1 MNKIF
6 VCIVVLLLSV
16 LSLLFFIPELDS
28 YDIIEGLGGRGRG
41 GRGRGGRGIGR
52 GIRRGG
58 RGRHHHRGRRW
69 YGGNIGY
76 GYRRPP
82 IHQYYPR
89 YVPWW
94 TSAYW
99 FTRECKDGCTKIG
112 NDTWGCQYP
121 GNGPNDCV
129 FANDCYGCGI

>member
-1 MNKIF
+1 MNKLF
-6 VCIVVLLLSV
+6 VCVIVLLIAVSAV
-16 LSLLFFIPELDS
+16 LFFIPELDS

-41 GRGRGGRGIGR
+41 GRGRMG
-52 GIRRGG
+52 
-58 RGRHHHRGRRW
+58 GRRW

-82 IHQYYPR
+82 IRQHYPR

-99 FTRECKDGCTKIG
+99 FTNECKDGCTKIG
-112 NDTWGCQYP
+112 NNTWGCQYP

-129 FANDCYGCGI
+129 FANDCYGCGF